1 MTDDGKNNIEIQIT
15 DTLSKETTVDVP
27 QSSKETTTGVQTPSK
42 ETTVGVPH
50 PSNDTQHDTVLTPKK
65 EDLKIDDNPENNSKI
80 QETSN
85 IVYKNDAEREL
96 EKITHMNLVQ
106 QSIMQK
112 NKEMKKQIDIE
123 LVKKQK
129 NSEIQRLKI
138 PHIIISRN
146 PSPINKPFLRNR
158 VHTAKNNLYE
168 TNAILEP
175 LSIKNKSTLPI
186 DEMGRFRF
194 NSKKITYKEVE
205 EELNNTYHSYNE
217 YFSCAMDILASFVK
231 GQKIIYM
238 ESESLCQWRLNI
250 LMFPSIFFSAFASV
264 SSSGFQEYSWS
275 GSFISSINA
284 GISFLLAII
293 SYLKLDAQSEAHK
306 ISAHQYDKLQSI
318 CEFASGSLLLFTDM
332 TGFNKEGTPEQ
343 RQRKQLLEVETKIK
357 KQLDELEAKI
367 KEIKETNQFI
377 VPRLIRYRYKIAYN
391 INIFSVIKKIESLEK
406 YYITFIRDRVNHI
419 KMLKTNHNNL
429 IDKDVDVTDSR
440 VTKIQQLI
448 DQEYF
453 EKNYGYE
460 KILLLRSAFSIID
473 QLFADEMDYA
483 EKLRRRWW
491 CNCCYNKLP
500 RPEFKNT
507 LTQLITDPFGS
518 LDNKSKTRYINYLKK
533 MKQKYDMSDNI
544 YSNAFEMLEG
554 VSEHPHQSHGCWSMG
569 STAPKTWTE
578 QFGIPFLSQQNS
590 QRYEIDDSC
599 INKKCFFFL
608 TVASLTSASVAFI
621 IFVIINS
628 LSY

>member
-1 MTDDGKNNIEIQIT
+1 MAEEKNNVKIQIT
-15 DTLSKETTVDVP
+15 ETNTEETNTKEKNAKETNTEEKKDTDA
-27 QSSKETTTGVQTPSK
+27 KETDK
-42 ETTVGVPH
+42 ENKDNEDAQKSTDNEQQIPIQNKTEKEFEKIIQ
-50 PSNDTQHDTVLTPKK
+50 SNLEQQEREQKQREDKNKK
-65 EDLKIDDNPENNSKI
+65 E
-80 QETSN
+80 
-85 IVYKNDAEREL
+85 
-96 EKITHMNLVQ
+96 
-106 QSIMQK
+106 
-112 NKEMKKQIDIE
+112 IE
-123 LVKKQK
+123 LIEKKRIAK
-129 NSEIQRLKI
+129 EKRLQI
-138 PHIIISRN
+138 PHIIISRA
-146 PSPINKPFLRNR
+146 PSPISKPFLQDRI
-158 VHTAKNNLYE
+158 HPHKNNIRE
-168 TNAILEP
+168 HKIILEP
-175 LSIKNKSTLPI
+175 IRSQQKQQLPI
-186 DEMGRFRF
+186 DEKGRFKF

-205 EELNNTYHSYNE
+205 QELNDTYHSYNE

-238 ESESLCQWRLNI
+238 EAESLCQWRLNM
-250 LMFPSIFFSAFASV
+250 LMFPSIFSSALASV
-264 SSSGFQEYSWS
+264 SSSAFESFTWS
-275 GSFISSINA
+275 GTLISSINA
-284 GISFLLAII
+284 AISFLLAII

-332 TGFNKEGTPEQ
+332 SGYNKQGTPEE
-343 RQRKQLLEVETKIK
+343 RERKQLVEVEGKIQ

-377 VPRLIRYRYKIAYN
+377 VPRVIRYRYKIAYN

-429 IDKDVDVTDSR
+429 IDKGVNVTDGEIQ
-440 VTKIQQLI
+440 KIRQLI

-483 EKLRRRWW
+483 EKLRTRWW
-491 CNCCYNKLP
+491 CNCCYKRLP

-533 MKQKYDMSDNI
+533 MKQKYDMSGNI
-544 YSNAFEMLEG
+544 YSNAFEMLDD
-554 VSEHPHQSHGCWSMG
+554 VAEHPHQTHGCWNMNSDE
-569 STAPKTWTE
+569 PKTWTE
-578 QFGIPFLSQQNS
+578 QFGIPFLSQQNPN
-590 QRYEIDDSC
+590 QYEIEDSC
-599 INKKCFFFL
+599 INKRCFYF
-608 TVASLTSASVAFI
+608 TIAISLASASIAFI
-621 IFVIINS
+621 LFIIITMTK
-628 LSY
+628 

>member
-1 MTDDGKNNIEIQIT
+1 MEEDKNKVKIKITEKNAKEKNLEDKDNDENVQEAGDNIQVT
-15 DTLSKETTVDVP
+15 SNTNNK
-27 QSSKETTTGVQTPSK
+27 QSNQKQNKV
-42 ETTVGVPH
+42 
-50 PSNDTQHDTVLTPKK
+50 KK
-65 EDLKIDDNPENNSKI
+65 ELDKII
-80 QETSN
+80 QSN
-85 IVYKNDAEREL
+85 LEQQERE
-96 EKITHMNLVQ
+96 Q
-106 QSIMQK
+106 
-112 NKEMKKQIDIE
+112 
-123 LVKKQK
+123 KQK
-129 NSEIQRLKI
+129 EDKHLKEVELIEKKRIAKEKKLQI
-138 PHIIISRN
+138 PHIIISRA
-146 PSPINKPFLRNR
+146 PSPISKPFLQDRIHPHKSNIGE
-158 VHTAKNNLYE
+158 HK
-168 TNAILEP
+168 IIFEP
-175 LSIKNKSTLPI
+175 ISSQKKQQLPI
-186 DEMGRFRF
+186 DEFGRFKF

-238 ESESLCQWRLNI
+238 EAESLCQWRLNM
-250 LMFPSIFFSAFASV
+250 LMFPSIFSSALASV
-264 SSSGFQEYSWS
+264 SSSAFETFTWS
-275 GSFISSINA
+275 GTLISSINA
-284 GISFLLAII
+284 AISFLLAII

-332 TGFNKEGTPEQ
+332 TGYNKEGTPEEKE
-343 RQRKQLLEVETKIK
+343 RKQLVEVEAKIQ

-377 VPRLIRYRYKIAYN
+377 VPRVIRYRYKIAYN
-391 INIFSVIKKIESLEK
+391 INIFSVIKKIASLEK

-429 IDKDVDVTDSR
+429 IDKGVDVTDGEIQ
-440 VTKIQQLI
+440 KIRQLI

-483 EKLRRRWW
+483 EKLRTRWW
-491 CNCCYNKLP
+491 CNCCYKRLP

-533 MKQKYDMSDNI
+533 MKQKYDMSGNI
-544 YSNAFEMLEG
+544 YSNAFEMLDD
-554 VSEHPHQSHGCWSMG
+554 VAEHPHQTHGCWNINSNE
-569 STAPKTWTE
+569 PKTWTE
-578 QFGIPFLSQQNS
+578 QFGIPFLSQQNPN
-590 QRYEIDDSC
+590 QYEIEDSC
-599 INKKCFFFL
+599 INKKCLYF
-608 TVASLTSASVAFI
+608 TIAISLASASIAFI
-621 IFVIINS
+621 FFAIITMTK
-628 LSY
+628 